1 MCEGNSGQSEQY
13 QASLYADGVQMP
25 GLFTHT
31 VYSASTREICNTHQG
46 IQNKTYRFLP
56 YVSNFMHII

>member
-25 GLFTHT
+25 RLFTHT
-31 VYSASTREICNTHQG
+31 VSFASAGEICNTYQG
-46 IQNKTYRFLP
+46 TQN
-56 YVSNFMHII
+56 